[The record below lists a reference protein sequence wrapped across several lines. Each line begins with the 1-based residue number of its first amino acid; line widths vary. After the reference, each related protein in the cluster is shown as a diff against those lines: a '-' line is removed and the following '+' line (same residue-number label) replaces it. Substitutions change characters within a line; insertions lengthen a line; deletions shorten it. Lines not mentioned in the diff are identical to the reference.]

1 LSGQATAKRS
11 AQTSVALA
19 KTERQNKGAMLEILQ
34 SFEQVTARFAPLVLI
49 APGLAAIIVGLFI
62 WLGGLGFRR
71 LLVALMGAI
80 SGGICGFFLSSRNI
94 ISVTIAASLAAL
106 IAIIFERLFVTV
118 LLAALAVAFGFAIL
132 LGPYI
137 QATSTAN
144 PGKIANQGST
154 VTISQSVEI
163 VKAYAIDFTGRTKQA
178 CSQMPLYSWAIIAA
192 LAVIVA
198 VAGFWLWRLASALCC
213 AASGALLIFVGMI
226 LLLLYKGSAP
236 ITKIADRTPFYAAL
250 FIGMTAFGTLEQ
262 LLLCRREERK
272 ARGEKRA
279 NRDKQGTEQTIQ
291 SWRTS

>member
-1 LSGQATAKRS
+1 
-11 AQTSVALA
+11 
-19 KTERQNKGAMLEILQ
+19 MLEILQ
-34 SFEQVTARFAPLVLI
+34 NFEQVTARFAPLVLI

-106 IAIIFERLFVTV
+106 IAIIFERLFVTI
-118 LLAALAVAFGFAIL
+118 LLAASAAAFGFAIL

-137 QATSTAN
+137 QAAGPAN

-178 CSQMPLYSWAIIAA
+178 CTQMPVYNWAIIAV
-192 LAVIVA
+192 LAVIVT

-213 AASGALLIFVGMI
+213 AALGALLIFVGMI

-236 ITKIADRTPFYAAL
+236 ITKIADRTSFYAAI
-250 FIGMTAFGTLEQ
+250 FIATAAFGTLEQ

-279 NRDKQGTEQTIQ
+279 NRNKQGTEQTIQ

>member
-1 LSGQATAKRS
+1 
-11 AQTSVALA
+11 
-19 KTERQNKGAMLEILQ
+19 MLEIFQ
-34 SFEQVTARFAPLVLI
+34 DFEQVAARFAPLVLV

-80 SGGICGFFLSSRNI
+80 SGGICGFLLSSRNI
-94 ISVTIAASLAAL
+94 ISVTISAGLAAL
-106 IAIIFERLFVTV
+106 IAIIFERLFITI
-118 LLAALAVAFGFAIL
+118 LLAALTAAFGFAIL

-137 QATSTAN
+137 QAAKPVN
-144 PGKIANQGST
+144 PNKTTNQGT
-154 VTISQSVEI
+154 AFTTGQSVEI

-178 CSQMPLYSWAIIAA
+178 CSQMPAYNWAIIAV
-192 LAVIVA
+192 LAVIVT

-213 AASGALLIFVGMI
+213 ASLGALLIFVGMI
-226 LLLLYKGSAP
+226 LLLLCKGSAP
-236 ITKIADRTPFYAAL
+236 ITKIADRTSFYAAI
-250 FIGMTAFGTLEQ
+250 FIAMIAFGTLEQ

-272 ARGEKRA
+272 VRGEKRA